1 MCWRFN
7 ESVAGEG
14 SVLTRDCKH
23 QYHQLPKWKP
33 ITTQHATQHTL
44 KSLAFTLQP
53 KPQILQKITDR
64 SQQHWITNILLRQHI
79 QFRFILTEL
88 TSDLHLL
95 FEWWTPDSVNSSD
108 LHSLS
113 VPHKCLF
120 VWSGYSRWDNH
131 DYNKTSFC
139 SPLVLLTVTDC
150 IQCLVMW
157 SLRPELLIFMR
168 NTDGDISGRGC

>member
-1 MCWRFN
+1 MTANHHAARN
-7 ESVAGEG
+7 STHTEI
-14 SVLTRDCKH
+14 TRIH
-23 QYHQLPKWKP
+23 SS
-33 ITTQHATQHTL
+33 TQ
-44 KSLAFTLQP
+44 
-53 KPQILQKITDR
+53 
-64 SQQHWITNILLRQHI
+64 
-79 QFRFILTEL
+79 
-88 TSDLHLL
+88 TSDPSEES
-95 FEWWTPDSVNSSD
+95 EWIYQTFPHRQITAALNHKYSAPATHSIQIHSNRADLWPSSSVWVMCHRTPDSVNSSD

-120 VWSGYSRWDNH
+120 VWCGYSRWDNH

-157 SLRPELLIFMR
+157 SLRPELLNFMR